1 MVWAD
6 NSVDQPLTELEH
18 ACRGAIGDRLR
29 SIAIVSPEWTGTVYR
44 RDDLPPGTD
53 KKVRTTTMASWKRQ
67 TVTDGGRTVVPFEN
81 GYVARLQYAD
91 TEVIVTSGGIKMD
104 RETELSAAVRGV
116 LAQ

>member
-1 MVWAD
+1 MQRAD
-6 NSVDQPLTELEH
+6 NSTDQSRTELEH

-29 SIAIVSPEWTGTVYR
+29 SVAIVSPEWTGTIYR
-44 RDDLPPGTD
+44 RKDLSTGVD
-53 KKVRTTTMASWKRQ
+53 QGIWTTIAATADQ
-67 TVTDGGRTVVPFEN
+67 ATVTDGGHTVVPFEN
-81 GYVARLQYAD
+81 GYASRIQYGD